1 MSGSIALAQALAAL
15 PLGDV
20 VLGAVAA
27 MVGLLAGV
35 ALALTIKGRR
45 RRHEPTGRVLLA
57 LAGPEMSCAAV
68 DAAARIGR
76 ADDAVV
82 VPAVLVATPYHLPL
96 DRPLPEA
103 ASEAIDVLDAV
114 EQRLHRAG
122 VQVDGRMVQGRT
134 RCHALRR
141 LVAEERFDRLVVPAA
156 GAGQEGAG
164 FSAEDVAWL
173 LANVSGEVLVLRP
186 GRSLAPPAIEQ
197 RSSRLHGS
205 GRRTRRAQ
213 LRHP

>member
-1 MSGSIALAQALAAL
+1 MSGIDALLAAL

-20 VLGAVAA
+20 ALGAVAA
-27 MVGLLAGV
+27 ALGLVVGVGLAV
-35 ALALTIKGRR
+35 TIRR
-45 RRHEPTGRVLLA
+45 ARGDRRTAPSGRVLLA

-103 ASEAIDVLDAV
+103 ASEALDLLDAV
-114 EQRLHRAG
+114 EQRLQRAG
-122 VQVDGRMVQGRT
+122 VEVDARMVQGRT
-134 RCHALRR
+134 RRHALRR

-156 GAGQEGAG
+156 RDPHPAGQDGSG
-164 FSAEDVAWL
+164 FSADDVAWL
-173 LANVSGEVLVLRP
+173 LAHVDGEVLVLRP
-186 GRSLAPPAIEQ
+186 S
-197 RSSRLHGS
+197 
-205 GRRTRRAQ
+205 TVRA
-213 LRHP
+213 